1 MLLSDSVD
9 LILITGRSEYDIY
22 NNIVPSGN
30 IASFMSWSHMVV
42 RCYICLHQYSDKKN
56 LLKKTTSAAFVKTVG
71 FVHKYRD

>member
-1 MLLSDSVD
+1 MLLSDSFD
-9 LILITGRSEYDIY
+9 LILFTGRSEYDIY

-30 IASFMSWSHMVV
+30 IASFMSWPHMVV
-42 RCYICLHQYSDKKN
+42 RCYICLHQYSDKKK